1 MVLFVD
7 PELHA
12 LANARKIT
20 CNILTVISEGSTAS
34 GVAELAC
41 CRQMFGPSLGLGSE
55 LVVPNERRD
64 SNGSALAVVHGQDGV
79 DEIRTHISGIVSRIC
94 HIGWL

>member
-1 MVLFVD
+1 MILFVD

-64 SNGSALAVVHGQDGV
+64 SNGRDRKSTRLNSSHVEISYAVFCLKKKNSTT
-79 DEIRTHISGIVSRIC
+79 TH
-94 HIGWL
+94 